1 MNAIERRNTAWQNL
15 RREVGDF
22 NARARI
28 MSPETAAA
36 YLRAALDEY
45 EAALNPAAGRSTPTT
60 TH

>member
-22 NARARI
+22 NTRARI

-45 EAALNPAAGRSTPTT
+45 EAALNPTA
-60 TH
+60 

>member
-28 MSPETAAA
+28 MSPEAAA

-45 EAALNPAAGRSTPTT
+45 EAALNPTA
-60 TH
+60 